1 MNTRQVKGRCKTF
14 PCAVEALYGEPCNF
28 LAYPVGGK
36 TFAYFKTSELERW
49 RFSVRVSPG
58 RFVELTGIPGV
69 KPARYRGRFHWV
81 AIVKVR
87 QCPAAYLAELIE
99 CSYRKAVDSLSVAKR
114 KSLATGV

>member
-14 PCAVEALYGEPCNF
+14 TGAVEALYGEPCNF

-36 TFAYFKTSELERW
+36 TFAYFRTSEPERW

-69 KPARYRGRFHWV
+69 KPAWYRGRFHWV
-81 AIVKVR
+81 TIVKVR
-87 QCPAAYLAELIE
+87 QFPAAYFADLIAW
-99 CSYRKAVDSLSVAKR
+99 SYQRAIDSLSQGQRRA
-114 KSLATGV
+114 LTGA